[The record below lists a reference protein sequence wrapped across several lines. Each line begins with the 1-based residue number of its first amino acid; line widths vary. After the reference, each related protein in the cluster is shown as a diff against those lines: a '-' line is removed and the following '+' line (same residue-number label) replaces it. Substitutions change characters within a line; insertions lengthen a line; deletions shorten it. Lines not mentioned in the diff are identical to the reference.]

1 MIKVEQATQAYEKQT
16 IFSDV
21 NFSIEKGE
29 RVAIVGR
36 NGAGKSTLL
45 YALLGFSEL
54 KKGTIT
60 YDGKPVTVN
69 KKGYNGNLS
78 FLPEKFQLYL
88 QLSVLENVQYFANM
102 LHLKK
107 EETERVLRLTNM
119 WEAKEKQIT
128 ELSKGMLQRVGLS
141 IVLLGDP
148 ATIVLDEPTSGLD
161 PFGRTDFINI
171 MKKVGT
177 DEKTILFT
185 THNMNE
191 VKELATHVLYVHDQ
205 QIEKLHAE
213 TFLDTFE
220 GSIL

>member
-60 YDGKPVTVN
+60 YDGKLVTVN

>member
-1 MIKVEQATQAYEKQT
+1 
-16 IFSDV
+16 
-21 NFSIEKGE
+21 
-29 RVAIVGR
+29 
-36 NGAGKSTLL
+36 
-45 YALLGFSEL
+45 
-54 KKGTIT
+54 
-60 YDGKPVTVN
+60 
-69 KKGYNGNLS
+69 
-78 FLPEKFQLYL
+78 
-88 QLSVLENVQYFANM
+88 
-102 LHLKK
+102 
-107 EETERVLRLTNM
+107 M